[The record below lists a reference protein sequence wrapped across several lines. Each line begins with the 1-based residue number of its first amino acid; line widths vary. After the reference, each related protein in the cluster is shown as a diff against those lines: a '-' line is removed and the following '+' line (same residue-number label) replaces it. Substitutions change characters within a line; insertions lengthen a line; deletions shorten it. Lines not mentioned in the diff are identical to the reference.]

1 MSCLR
6 QLSNRLLLKVF
17 WGRASPSERSFV
29 ERTEVL
35 GEATE
40 EGYEL
45 QIDVTAQLQ
54 WSKWLPS
61 RAAHAARHMVR
72 WRLEHLLPCLS
83 GAEYL
88 EFRNRLAKYS
98 CRSQSRLSLQSAE
111 QLLESAFDMP
121 VATSYPDLSF
131 VPINTY
137 PTKAC
142 GSRWEVEVEAGSI
155 SRLTAT
161 WCTLRLDVRKVLPF
175 LFKPWTTVRR

>member
-6 QLSNRLLLKVF
+6 KLSNRLAEVS
-17 WGRASPSERSFV
+17 WGRASLSERSFV

-45 QIDVTAQLQ
+45 QIDVT
-54 WSKWLPS
+54 
-61 RAAHAARHMVR
+61 AHAARHMVR

-111 QLLESAFDMP
+111 Q
-121 VATSYPDLSF
+121 
-131 VPINTY
+131 
-137 PTKAC
+137 
-142 GSRWEVEVEAGSI
+142 
-155 SRLTAT
+155 
-161 WCTLRLDVRKVLPF
+161 
-175 LFKPWTTVRR
+175 